1 MNSRKMTSA
10 YGDNVHTLAQVGT
23 KKTSTLPKGYVIVNG
38 NGSDLND
45 LKTKKGEPKKSKL
58 VKCLH

>member
-38 NGSDLND
+38 KGSDLND
-45 LKTKKGEPKKSKL
+45 LKSKRGRAKKAN
-58 VKCLH
+58 